1 MEWASVGYVLSVKKH
16 GETSA
21 IIDVLTPDHGRHA
34 GLVRGGVSRKLRPV
48 LQPGN
53 KIQVEWHARLSEYLG
68 TFTVEALTSRAAEV
82 MDDRLMLSAL
92 NAMTAM
98 AKETLPER
106 EIHTRVYQAFEV
118 LLNNLDNPDIW
129 PVLYVQWEAGLLQA
143 LGYGL
148 DLSACAA
155 TGANDQLTH
164 VSPRSGRAVSA
175 SAAEP
180 YLDKLYA
187 LPQFMMGAPF
197 ATPVDIANGLALTGY
212 FLETRLQW
220 GVNRTLPE
228 ARAQMIARLVQEGRA
243 APLAP
248 KHMER

>member
-1 MEWASVGYVLSVKKH
+1 MEWSGEGYVVSVKKH

-21 IIDVLTPDHGRHA
+21 IIHVLTRSHGLHA
-34 GLVRGGVSRKLRPV
+34 GLVRGGVGRKLRPV
-48 LQPGN
+48 LQAGN
-53 KIQVEWHARLSEYLG
+53 KVQLSWRARLSEYLG
-68 TFTVEALTSRAAEV
+68 TFTVEALSARAAE
-82 MDDRLMLSAL
+82 LMEDKLSLAGL
-92 NAMTAM
+92 NALSAM

-106 EIHTRVYQAFEV
+106 EPQARIYDAFEV
-118 LLNNLDNPDIW
+118 VLANLDKPEIW
-129 PVLYVQWEAGLLQA
+129 PALYVQWEAGLLQS

-175 SAAEP
+175 SAAKP
-180 YLDKLYA
+180 YLDKLYS
-187 LPQFMMGAPF
+187 LPPFMLGSPM
-197 ATPVDIANGLALTGY
+197 ATPIDIANGLALTGY

-228 ARAQMIARLVQEGRA
+228 ARAQMIARLRDAGHASILPAR
-243 APLAP
+243 
-248 KHMER
+248 